1 MIALPRRFLKGV
13 NNIMKLLVI
22 KIETSHEVEDALS
35 IFAQDNLNALGTES
49 RKRSDF
55 EQAGWL
61 HDSTVVEMDDIKDLP
76 EDLQFMAYFD
86 EEADKDSL
94 IKKFT
99 DKLEELKGYGLDV
112 GDVKITSSYIADQ
125 DWNTAWQKYY
135 HVIDFSRH
143 LAIVPEWED
152 YKPAFSDQ
160 KLIRLDPGLAFGTGN
175 HKTTQLAMM
184 GIERAMVRPMTVVD
198 VGTGSGILA
207 IAASKL
213 GAKSVLATDISDES
227 MTAAQENSSLNN
239 LNNISVQKT
248 SLLAGV
254 DGKFDLIV
262 ANILAEILLELIP
275 QMNAHLNEGGQVI
288 FSGIDY
294 LQLPKI
300 EKSLDEHGFKIDLN
314 MRQGRWVGLAIT
326 RKEK

>member
-1 MIALPRRFLKGV
+1 
-13 NNIMKLLVI
+13 MKLLVI

-35 IFAQDNLNALGTES
+35 IFSQDNLNSLGTET

-55 EQAGWL
+55 EKVGQL
-61 HDSTVVEMDDIKDLP
+61 HDSTVVEMNDIEDLP
-76 EDLQFMAYFD
+76 KDTQFMAYFD
-86 EEADKDSL
+86 EEADKDNL
-94 IKKFT
+94 IKKFNE
-99 DKLEELKGYGLDV
+99 KLQELKGYGLNI
-112 GDVKITSSYIADQ
+112 GEGKITTSYVADQ

-152 YKPAFSDQ
+152 YQPKFEDQ

-184 GIERAMVRPMTVVD
+184 GLERAMLKPVDVVD

-207 IAASKL
+207 IAAAEL
-213 GAKSVLATDISDES
+213 GAKHVLATDISDES
-227 MTAAQENSSLNN
+227 MSAAKENAALNN
-239 LNNISVQKT
+239 LTNIELQKT
-248 SLLAGV
+248 SLLKDV
-254 DGKFDLIV
+254 KGKFDIIV
-262 ANILAEILLELIP
+262 ANILAEILLDLIP
-275 QMNAHLNEGGQVI
+275 QMNEHLNENGQVI

-300 EKSLDEHGFKIDLN
+300 EKALDENGFKIDLS

-326 RKEK
+326 RKDLDN

>member
-1 MIALPRRFLKGV
+1 
-13 NNIMKLLVI
+13 MKLLVI
-22 KIETSHEVEDALS
+22 KIETSHEIEDALS
-35 IFAQDNLNALGTES
+35 VYSQDNLNALGVET

-61 HDSTVVEMDDIKDLP
+61 HDSTVVELDDIKDLP
-76 EDLQFMAYFD
+76 EDMQFMAYFD
-86 EEADKDSL
+86 EEADREDL
-94 IKKFT
+94 VKKYQN
-99 DKLEELKGYGLDV
+99 KLEELKDYGLNV
-112 GDVKITSSYIADQ
+112 GEGEITTSYIADQ

-152 YKPAFSDQ
+152 YKPAFPDQ
-160 KLIRLDPGLAFGTGN
+160 KLIKLDPGLAFGTGN

-184 GIERAMVRPMTVVD
+184 GLERAMIKPQTVVD

-213 GAKSVLATDISDES
+213 GASQVLATDISDES
-227 MTAAQENSSLNN
+227 MTAAKENSALNDIT
-239 LNNISVQKT
+239 NIELQKT
-248 SLLAGV
+248 SLLQDV
-254 DGKFDLIV
+254 KGKFDIIV
-262 ANILAEILLELIP
+262 ANILAEILLDLIP
-275 QMNAHLNEGGQVI
+275 QMDEHLNENGQVI

-300 EKSLDEHGFKIDLN
+300 EKALAENGFKIDLT
-314 MRQGRWVGLAIT
+314 MKQGRWIGLGIT
-326 RKEK
+326 RKAS

>member
-1 MIALPRRFLKGV
+1 
-13 NNIMKLLVI
+13 MKLLII
-22 KIETSHEVEDALS
+22 KIDTSQEVEDALS
-35 IFAQDNLNALGTES
+35 VYALDNLNALGVES
-49 RKRSDF
+49 RRRSDF

-76 EDLQFMAYFD
+76 KDTYFYAYFD
-86 EEADKDSL
+86 EEADKDEL
-94 IKKFT
+94 VKKFQA
-99 DKLEELKGYGLDV
+99 KMQELKSYGLNI
-112 GDVKITSSYIADQ
+112 GDAKITTSYIKDQ

-152 YKPAFSDQ
+152 YKPAFKDQ
-160 KLIRLDPGLAFGTGN
+160 QLIKLDPGLAFGTGN

-184 GIERAMVRPMTVVD
+184 GLERAMVKPYSVVD

-213 GAKSVLATDISDES
+213 GASDVLATDISDES
-227 MTAAQENSSLNN
+227 MTAAQQNSALNDIK
-239 LNNISVQKT
+239 NIRTQKT
-248 SLLAGV
+248 SLLSGV
-254 DGKFDLIV
+254 EGKFDVIV
-262 ANILAEILLELIP
+262 ANILAEILLDLIP
-275 QMNAHLNEGGQVI
+275 QMDDHLSDGGQII

-300 EKSLDEHGFKIDLN
+300 EKSLDDNGFKIDLT
-314 MRQGRWVGLAIT
+314 MKQGRWVGLCIT

>member
-1 MIALPRRFLKGV
+1 
-13 NNIMKLLVI
+13 MKLLAI

-35 IFAQDNLNALGTES
+35 IYSQDNLNALGTEA

-61 HDSTVVEMDDIKDLP
+61 HDSTVVEMDEIKDLP
-76 EDLQFMAYFD
+76 EDLQFIAYFD
-86 EEADKDSL
+86 EEADRDDL
-94 IKKFT
+94 VNKFKN
-99 DKLEELKGYGLDV
+99 KLTELKGYGLNTSEE
-112 GDVKITSSYIADQ
+112 KITTSYIADQ

-160 KLIRLDPGLAFGTGN
+160 KLIKLDPGLAFGTGN
-175 HKTTQLAMM
+175 HQTTQLAMM
-184 GIERAMVRPMTVVD
+184 GLERAIVKPVSVVD

-207 IAASKL
+207 IAASEL
-213 GAKSVLATDISDES
+213 GATNVLATDISDES
-227 MTAAQENSSLNN
+227 MTAAQQNAALNG
-239 LNNISVQKT
+239 LTNIKTQKT
-248 SLLAGV
+248 SLLADV
-254 DGKFDLIV
+254 DGKFDVIV
-262 ANILAEILLELIP
+262 ANILAEILLDLIP
-275 QMNAHLNEGGQVI
+275 QMNDHLNDNGQII

-300 EKSLDEHGFKIDLN
+300 EKALDENDFKIDLT
-314 MRQGRWVGLAIT
+314 MRQGRWIGLSIT

>member
-1 MIALPRRFLKGV
+1 
-13 NNIMKLLVI
+13 MKLLAI

-35 IFAQDNLNALGTES
+35 IYSQDILSALGTEA

-76 EDLQFMAYFD
+76 KDMQFIAYFD
-86 EEADKDSL
+86 EEADRDEL
-94 IKKFT
+94 VKKYQE
-99 DKLEELKGYGLDV
+99 KLEELKGYGLNT
-112 GDVKITSSYIADQ
+112 GEEKITTAYIADQ

-152 YKPAFSDQ
+152 YKPAFKDQ
-160 KLIRLDPGLAFGTGN
+160 QLIRLDPGLAFGTGN
-175 HKTTQLAMM
+175 HQTTQLAMM
-184 GIERAMVRPMTVVD
+184 GLERAMVKPMNVAD

-207 IAASKL
+207 IAAAKL
-213 GAKSVLATDISDES
+213 GATNVLATDISDES
-227 MTAAQENSSLNN
+227 MTAAKENSALNG
-239 LNNISVQKT
+239 LTNIKTQKT
-248 SLLAGV
+248 SLLADV
-254 DGKFDLIV
+254 DGKFDIIV
-262 ANILAEILLELIP
+262 ANILAEILLDLIT
-275 QMNAHLNEGGQVI
+275 QMDAHLNEGGQVI

-300 EKSLDEHGFKIDLN
+300 EKTLDENGFKIDLT
-314 MRQGRWVGLAIT
+314 MRQGRWVGLSIT
-326 RKEK
+326 RKEQ

>member
-1 MIALPRRFLKGV
+1 
-13 NNIMKLLVI
+13 MKLLVI
-22 KIETSHEVEDALS
+22 KIETSHEIEDALS
-35 IFAQDNLNALGTES
+35 VYSQDNLNALGVET

-61 HDSTVVEMDDIKDLP
+61 HDSTVVELDDIKDLP
-76 EDLQFMAYFD
+76 EDMQFMAYFD
-86 EEADKDSL
+86 EEADREDL
-94 IKKFT
+94 VKKYQN
-99 DKLEELKGYGLDV
+99 KLEELKDYGLNV
-112 GDVKITSSYIADQ
+112 GEGEITTSYIADQ

-152 YKPAFSDQ
+152 YKPAFPDQ
-160 KLIRLDPGLAFGTGN
+160 KLIKLDPGLAFGTGN

-184 GIERAMVRPMTVVD
+184 GLERAMIKPQTVVD

-213 GAKSVLATDISDES
+213 GASQVLATDISDES
-227 MTAAQENSSLNN
+227 MTAAKENSALNDIT
-239 LNNISVQKT
+239 NIELQKT
-248 SLLAGV
+248 SLLQDV
-254 DGKFDLIV
+254 KGKFDIIV
-262 ANILAEILLELIP
+262 ANILAEILLDLIP
-275 QMNAHLNEGGQVI
+275 QMDEHLNENGQVI

-300 EKSLDEHGFKIDLN
+300 EKALRSI
-314 MRQGRWVGLAIT
+314 
-326 RKEK
+326 

>member
-1 MIALPRRFLKGV
+1 
-13 NNIMKLLVI
+13 MKLLVI

-35 IFAQDNLNALGTES
+35 IFSQDNLNALGTEA

-61 HDSTVVEMDDIKDLP
+61 HDSTVVEMDDIEDLP
-76 EDLQFMAYFD
+76 EDMQFMAYFD
-86 EEADKDSL
+86 EEADKDEL
-94 IKKFT
+94 VKKFA
-99 DKLEELKGYGLDV
+99 DKLEELKGYGLNV
-112 GDVKITSSYIADQ
+112 GESKITTSYIADQ

-152 YKPAFSDQ
+152 YQPAFKDQ
-160 KLIRLDPGLAFGTGN
+160 QLIKLDPGLAFGTGN

-184 GIERAMVRPMTVVD
+184 GLERAMLKPVDVVD

-207 IAASKL
+207 IAAAKL
-213 GAKSVLATDISDES
+213 GAKQVLATDISDES
-227 MTAAQENSSLNN
+227 MTAAKENSALND
-239 LNNISVQKT
+239 LTNIKLQKT
-248 SLLAGV
+248 SLLKNV
-254 DGKFDLIV
+254 DGKFDIIV

-275 QMNAHLNEGGQVI
+275 QMDAHLKENGQVI

-300 EKSLDEHGFKIDLN
+300 EKSLDENGFKIDLT
-314 MRQGRWVGLAIT
+314 MRQGRWIGLAIT
-326 RKEK
+326 RKDA

>member
-1 MIALPRRFLKGV
+1 
-13 NNIMKLLVI
+13 MKLLVI
-22 KIETSHEVEDALS
+22 KIETSHEIEDALS
-35 IFAQDNLNALGTES
+35 VYSQDNLNALGVET

-61 HDSTVVEMDDIKDLP
+61 HDSTVVELDDIKDRP
-76 EDLQFMAYFD
+76 EDMQFMAYFD
-86 EEADKDSL
+86 EEADREDL
-94 IKKFT
+94 VKKYQN
-99 DKLEELKGYGLDV
+99 KLEELKDYGLNV
-112 GDVKITSSYIADQ
+112 GEGEITTSYIADQ

-152 YKPAFSDQ
+152 YKPAFPDQ
-160 KLIRLDPGLAFGTGN
+160 KLIKLDPGLAFGTGN

-184 GIERAMVRPMTVVD
+184 GLERAMIKPQTVVD

-213 GAKSVLATDISDES
+213 GASQVLATDISDES
-227 MTAAQENSSLNN
+227 MTAAKENSALNDIT
-239 LNNISVQKT
+239 NIELQKT
-248 SLLAGV
+248 SLLQDV
-254 DGKFDLIV
+254 KGKFDIIV
-262 ANILAEILLELIP
+262 ANILAEILLDLIP
-275 QMNAHLNEGGQVI
+275 QMDEHLNENGQVI

-300 EKSLDEHGFKIDLN
+300 EKALAENGFKIDLT
-314 MRQGRWVGLAIT
+314 MKQGRWIGLGIT
-326 RKEK
+326 RKDS

>member
-1 MIALPRRFLKGV
+1 
-13 NNIMKLLVI
+13 MKLLVI
-22 KIETSHEVEDALS
+22 KIETSHEIEDSLS
-35 IFAQDNLNALGTES
+35 VYSQDNLNALGVET

-61 HDSTVVEMDDIKDLP
+61 HDSTVVELDDIKDLP
-76 EDLQFMAYFD
+76 EDMQFMAYFD
-86 EEADKDSL
+86 EEADREDL
-94 IKKFT
+94 VKKYQN
-99 DKLEELKGYGLDV
+99 KLEELKDYGLNV
-112 GDVKITSSYIADQ
+112 GEGEITTSYIADQ

-152 YKPAFSDQ
+152 YKPAFPDQ
-160 KLIRLDPGLAFGTGN
+160 KLIKLDPGLAFGTGN

-184 GIERAMVRPMTVVD
+184 GLERAMIKPQTVVD

-213 GAKSVLATDISDES
+213 GASQVLATDISDES
-227 MTAAQENSSLNN
+227 MTAAKENSALNDIT
-239 LNNISVQKT
+239 NIELQKT
-248 SLLAGV
+248 SLLQDV
-254 DGKFDLIV
+254 KGKFDIIV
-262 ANILAEILLELIP
+262 ANILAEILLDLIP
-275 QMNAHLNEGGQVI
+275 QMDEHLNENGQVI

-300 EKSLDEHGFKIDLN
+300 EKALAENGFKIDLT
-314 MRQGRWVGLAIT
+314 MKQGRWIGLGIT
-326 RKEK
+326 RKDS

>member
-1 MIALPRRFLKGV
+1 
-13 NNIMKLLVI
+13 MKLLVI

-35 IFAQDNLNALGTES
+35 IFSQDNLNALGTEA

-76 EDLQFMAYFD
+76 KDMQFMAYFD
-86 EEADKDSL
+86 EEADKDEL
-94 IKKFT
+94 VKKFSE
-99 DKLEELKGYGLDV
+99 KLAELKSYGLDI
-112 GDVKITSSYIADQ
+112 GEAKITTSYIADQ

-152 YKPAFSDQ
+152 YQPDFKDQ
-160 KLIRLDPGLAFGTGN
+160 QLIKLDPGLAFGTGN

-184 GIERAMVRPMTVVD
+184 GLERAIIKPVDVVD

-207 IAASKL
+207 IAAAKL
-213 GAKSVLATDISDES
+213 GAKNVLATDISDES
-227 MTAAQENSSLNN
+227 MTAAKENSALNN
-239 LNNISVQKT
+239 LTNIKLQKT
-248 SLLAGV
+248 SLLKDV
-254 DGKFDLIV
+254 TGKFDIIV

-275 QMNAHLNEGGQVI
+275 QLDEHLKKNGQVI

-300 EKSLDEHGFKIDLN
+300 EKALDENGFKINLTMKQD
-314 MRQGRWVGLAIT
+314 RWIGLAIT
-326 RKEK
+326 RKDARD

>member
-1 MIALPRRFLKGV
+1 
-13 NNIMKLLVI
+13 MKLLVI
-22 KIETSHEVEDALS
+22 KIETSHEVEDALTV
-35 IFAQDNLNALGTES
+35 FAQDNLKALGTEA

-76 EDLQFMAYFD
+76 EDMQFMAYFD
-86 EEADKDSL
+86 EEADREQL
-94 IKKFT
+94 IKEFT
-99 DKLEELKGYGLDV
+99 GKLTELKTYGLAT
-112 GDVKITSSYIADQ
+112 GAGKITTSYIADQ

-152 YKPAFSDQ
+152 YQPAFKDQ
-160 KLIRLDPGLAFGTGN
+160 QLIKLDPGLAFGTGN

-184 GIERAMVRPMTVVD
+184 GLERAMVKPMTVVD

-207 IAASKL
+207 IAAAKL
-213 GAKSVLATDISDES
+213 GATDILATDISDES
-227 MTAAQENSSLNN
+227 MTAAQQNAALND
-239 LNNISVQKT
+239 LTNIRVQKT
-248 SLLAGV
+248 SLLANV
-254 DGKFDLIV
+254 DGKFDIIV
-262 ANILAEILLELIP
+262 ANILAEILLDLIP
-275 QMNAHLNEGGQVI
+275 QMDAHLNDGGQII

-300 EKSLDEHGFKIDLN
+300 EKALDENGFKIDLT
-314 MRQGRWVGLAIT
+314 MKQGRWIGLAIT
-326 RKEK
+326 RKEA